1 MQMLKLE
8 QVNVYY
14 GHVQVLKGLSLEVE
28 KGELVSLLGAN
39 GAGKSTTLMTISGIL
54 HPTSGHIYYE
64 GHDISQL
71 DAKDIVRLGIVHCP
85 EGRRI
90 FGGLTV
96 LENLR
101 MGAVCRKDKRR
112 LQIVLDEIFPLFPI
126 LRERLNQI
134 SSTLSGGEQ
143 QMLAIGRALIAQP
156 RLLMLD
162 EPSLGLAPII
172 VQGIFKVI
180 RQLHEKGITILLVEQ
195 NARQALTVAD
205 RCYVMETGNIVLNG
219 SSTELRANPEIEK
232 IYLGQAPE
240 AGKL

>member
-1 MQMLKLE
+1 
-8 QVNVYY
+8 
-14 GHVQVLKGLSLEVE
+14 
-28 KGELVSLLGAN
+28 
-39 GAGKSTTLMTISGIL
+39 
-54 HPTSGHIYYE
+54 
-64 GHDISQL
+64 
-71 DAKDIVRLGIVHCP
+71 
-85 EGRRI
+85 
-90 FGGLTV
+90 LTV

-101 MGAVCRKDKRR
+101 MGAVCRKDKSR
-112 LQIVLDEIFPLFPI
+112 LQIDLDEIFSLFPI
-126 LRERLNQI
+126 LRERRRQM

-180 RQLHEKGITILLVEQ
+180 RHLHEKGITILLVEQ

-240 AGKL
+240 AGQL